1 VIVLFEYYGK
11 FITAQDAA
19 NMVQQAKQR
28 ELKST
33 GYELF
38 ILLLSLVSI
47 TDMILNTLA
56 TRILP
61 NASVAEVVAITDMLL
76 TTVFMFDFAYR
87 IFTASSKRQYFFRN
101 WGWADL
107 LACVPMLRIFR
118 LFRIVRAA
126 RLMRTFG
133 LKNMINEVLNNRAG
147 SALYLTIFAIIV
159 LAETAAILVLEAERA
174 NPNANIVTGQDAVWW
189 VFVSVTT
196 VGYGDRYPT
205 TALGRLIGVVVMFC
219 GIALIGVLTSF
230 LATSFIAPAK
240 QKPEPELS
248 SDDPEAGLAELEA
261 LWLAQEQASAA
272 FKTKLDEM
280 KEIYRMSKI

>member
-1 VIVLFEYYGK
+1 
-11 FITAQDAA
+11 
-19 NMVQQAKQR
+19 MAKPTNHK

-47 TDMILNTLA
+47 IDMVLSTFA
-56 TRILP
+56 TRIVSDI
-61 NASVAEVVAITDMLL
+61 AVAEVVAITDMLL
-76 TTVFMFDFAYR
+76 TTVFMYDFLYR
-87 IFTASSKRQYFFRN
+87 MFTTHSKRQYFFRN

-133 LKNMINEVLNNRAG
+133 LKNMINEVVNNRAG
-147 SALYLTIFAIIV
+147 SALYLTVFAVIV
-159 LAETAAILVLEAERA
+159 LAEMAAILVLEAERA

-189 VFVSVTT
+189 VFVSITT
-196 VGYGDRYPT
+196 VGFGDRYPT
-205 TALGRLIGVVVMFC
+205 TALGRLIGVMVMFC

-230 LATSFIAPAK
+230 LASSFIAPAK
-240 QKPEPELS
+240 KKPETNLPP
-248 SDDPEAGLAELEA
+248 DAPGARMAELKA
-261 LWLAQEQASAA
+261 LWQAQEQASAA
-272 FKTKLDEM
+272 FKAKLDEM
-280 KEIYRMSKI
+280 ENLVQAAKP

>member
-1 VIVLFEYYGK
+1 M
-11 FITAQDAA
+11 A
-19 NMVQQAKQR
+19 QQAKQR
-28 ELKST
+28 ELKNT

-47 TDMILNTLA
+47 VDMVLSTLA
-56 TRILP
+56 TRIIP
-61 NASVAEVVAITDMLL
+61 NASIAEVVAITDMLL
-76 TTVFMFDFAYR
+76 TTVFMFDFSYR
-87 IFTASSKRQYFFRN
+87 IFTTSSKRQYFFKN

-107 LACVPMLRIFR
+107 LACIPMLRIFR

-147 SALYLTIFAIIV
+147 SALYLTVFAIIV
-159 LAETAAILVLEAERA
+159 LAETAAILVLEAERV
-174 NPNANIVTGQDAVWW
+174 NPAANIVTGQDAVWW

-205 TALGRLIGVVVMFC
+205 TALGRLIGVGVMFC

-240 QKPEPELS
+240 KKPQPELS
-248 SDDPEAGLAELEA
+248 PDDPEAGLAELEA

-272 FKTKLDEM
+272 FKAKFDEM
-280 KEIYRMSKI
+280 QRLYRAPKA